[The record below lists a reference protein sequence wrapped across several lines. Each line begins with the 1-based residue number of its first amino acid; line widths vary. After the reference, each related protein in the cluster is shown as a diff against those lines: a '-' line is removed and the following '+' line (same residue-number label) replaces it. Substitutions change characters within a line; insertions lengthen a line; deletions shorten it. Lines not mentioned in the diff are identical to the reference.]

1 MTIALRRPR
10 SAPPLR
16 LFAAGLALLVLLTAA
31 GLLGAALAPKED
43 DTITFLPARSGG
55 VVFEHDGD
63 LWTWDPVTDARE
75 LLVENGVW
83 PVWAPDGER
92 LFFLRPDGET
102 DLPMVIEP
110 GTRTTWELVAGPLT
124 DVQDV
129 SWSPNASSIA
139 VSYSMDGASRVIV
152 LATDGK
158 SGPTSVGFA
167 PQPHS
172 GWATWVTDVDQAG
185 VSAVLARLAAEPDDR
200 ATLHRLTG
208 NEVGSGGSPVLSIA
222 DLDTSLHP
230 RAETFGSEYDLL
242 DPTPSRSGGV
252 SDPMQLAYT
261 QLHTLGT
268 DAPDGNGFRV
278 HVFDGTTDRALEFD
292 PAADDEAWPAWDP
305 TGGRVAFQSYEG
317 STGSSRVVI
326 ATSGGE
332 WCPDGCL
339 AYVASDP
346 IPVDGPNDLMVTWS
360 PDGTELLV
368 VDQTGSAVRRMDA
381 ATGALTELDWSATF
395 ADWR

>member
-1 MTIALRRPR
+1 MTIALRRPW

-31 GLLGAALAPKED
+31 GLLGAALAPKEED
-43 DTITFLPARSGG
+43 DTVSLLPARSGG
-55 VVFEHDGD
+55 VVVESDGD

-92 LFFLRPDGET
+92 LFFLRPDGEA
-102 DLPMVIEP
+102 DLPMVLDRGQATPWGDGSLRE
-110 GTRTTWELVAGPLT
+110 
-124 DVQDV
+124 VQAI
-129 SWSPNASSIA
+129 SWSPDSEAVAVASMVDGRPQVSMLREGEA
-139 VSYSMDGASRVIV
+139 VPGHSLPGTILDWPAWDPDSSTASWRILVRSRSSNDPSARASLIRTEGKDGSER
-152 LATDGK
+152 TS
-158 SGPTSVGFA
+158 SGGAYLEAAGVDQSVGA
-167 PQPHS
+167 LS
-172 GWATWVTDVDQAG
+172 VLGAEWDLLGATWNPVAALNG
-185 VSAVLARLAAEPDDR
+185 V
-200 ATLHRLTG
+200 
-208 NEVGSGGSPVLSIA
+208 
-222 DLDTSLHP
+222 
-230 RAETFGSEYDLL
+230 
-242 DPTPSRSGGV
+242 
-252 SDPMQLAYT
+252 AYT

-368 VDQTGSAVRRMDA
+368 VDQTGSVVRRMDA